1 MAGTIPN
8 EGEVK
13 ILENC
18 FLNTAPEAFT
28 LKLFSNAAV
37 LANSNTSATFTEATI
52 AGYAAKALARASFAA
67 GVAGSPS
74 SISYGTAQTF
84 NFTGTGTIYGYYI
97 VGATSGKVYA
107 AETLYG
113 SGQVFNN
120 GDSLTIT
127 PKITLGSVT
136 ND

>member
-8 EGEVK
+8 EGEQY

-18 FLNTAPEAFT
+18 FKNASPEAFT
-28 LKLFSNAAV
+28 LKLYTNNAT
-37 LANSNTSATFTEATI
+37 LANTNTSATFTEAAM
-52 AGYAAKALARASFAA
+52 AGYAAKSLARATFNAA
-67 GVAGSPS
+67 TAGSPS
-74 SISYGTAQTF
+74 YITYPVQNFA
-84 NFTGTGTIYGYYI
+84 FTGSGTIYGYYI

-107 AETLYG
+107 AEAVYP
-113 SGQVFNN
+113 SGQAVVS
-120 GDSLTIT
+120 GDQINIT